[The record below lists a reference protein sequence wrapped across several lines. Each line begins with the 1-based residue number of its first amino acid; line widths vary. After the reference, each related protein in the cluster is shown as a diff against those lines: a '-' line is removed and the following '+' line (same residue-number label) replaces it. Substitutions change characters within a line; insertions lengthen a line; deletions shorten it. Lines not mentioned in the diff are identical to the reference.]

1 MKSKICTNC
10 SAFISLFLSILL
22 ILSLFP
28 ANALNRTPA
37 SAEETTE
44 EKLNNAQAQ
53 LDAVQKQLETLQVE
67 AQDMGTKLSQ
77 TMDEIENVNKDIA
90 KKEEEVA
97 KKQDTLGNRMAAK
110 YKSGD
115 NNMVDVILSSTSM
128 FELFNNWF
136 YVQKILENEAGL
148 IQDVKNAK
156 EELNSKKSELEDLK
170 TRQGQELSNLQDK
183 QAQTTTLINSL
194 NDEVKELMAQRD
206 AEIVAA
212 AQAAAAAAAASSSG
226 GGSYATGPRPSRA
239 DSSKGQ
245 AIVDACFTTPSPGA
259 GWCAAWV
266 SQVYARAGVG
276 YIGGNACDMYYSYCH
291 SSDRSTLQA
300 GMIIATPT
308 NPPSADGIIYGHVG
322 IYVGDGLVMDNV
334 GRIRTSSLDAWIAE
348 CSKAAT
354 VRWGWA

>member
-1 MKSKICTNC
+1 MKSKICTNLSVVIC
-10 SAFISLFLSILL
+10 LFLSLLL
-22 ILSLFP
+22 IYCLFP
-28 ANALNRTPA
+28 ANAFSRTPA
-37 SAEETTE
+37 FGEETTE
-44 EKLNNAQAQ
+44 EKLNNAQTQ
-53 LDAVQKQLETLQVE
+53 LDAVQKQLETLQAD

-77 TMDEIENVNKDIA
+77 TMDEIENVNKDIT

-156 EELNSKKSELEDLK
+156 DELKSKKSELEDLK
-170 TRQGQELSNLQDK
+170 ERQGQELSNLQDK

-212 AQAAAAAAAASSSG
+212 AQAAAAVASSSYS

-245 AIVDACFTTPSPGA
+245 AIVDACFTTPSPGT

-266 SQVYARAGVG
+266 SNVYARAGVG
-276 YIGGNACDMYYSYCH
+276 YISGNACDMYYSYCH

-308 NPPSADGIIYGHVG
+308 NPPTADGIIYGHVG
-322 IYVGDGLVMDNV
+322 IYIGDGLVMDNV
-334 GRIRTSSLDAWIAE
+334 GPIRTTPLDTWITQ

>member
-1 MKSKICTNC
+1 MRFRICM
-10 SAFISLFLSILL
+10 SMRAFLSICLSILL
-22 ILSLFP
+22 VVSLFP
-28 ANALNRTPA
+28 ANALNQNFA
-37 SAEETTE
+37 FAEETTE

-67 AQDMGTKLSQ
+67 AQEMGTKLSQ

-115 NNMVDVILSSTSM
+115 NNMVDVLLSSTSM

-212 AQAAAAAAAASSSG
+212 AQAAAAAASSSSG